1 MRKYCLE
8 TSFFIDFLRGKEP
21 AIEIYGRIS
30 KYNLLTTSIVAWEIL
45 RGPKLAGR
53 VKEYNDAVRLLERLP
68 VLPYT
73 LASAKIAANIEFEL
87 KKEGREVNLIDVL
100 IAAIAIENNSTLVTR
115 DEGYKHIEELQVES
129 YDL

>member
-1 MRKYCLE
+1 MQKYCLE

-21 AIEIYGRIS
+21 AIEKYRRIS
-30 KYNLLTTSIVAWEIL
+30 KYKLLTTSIVAWEIL

-53 VKEYNDAVRLLERLP
+53 VEEYSDAVQLLERIP

-73 LASAKIAANIEFEL
+73 LTSAKIAANIEFEL
-87 KKEGREVNLIDVL
+87 KKKDKEVNLVDVL

-115 DEGYKHIEELQVES
+115 DEGYKHIGELQVES